1 MSSSLI
7 DKSLEESQKL
17 LWVSRKGSLMQP
29 LSTIKRKQS
38 LDSFASLIKDSALDI
53 ELVAPINKNFIE
65 FEEKKGDIIRTHP
78 ENRSNLFA
86 NEDIL
91 IVDRSP
97 STLLDI
103 NDNIY
108 RKGKV
113 IFSLFRK
120 IKTI

>member
-53 ELVAPINKNFIE
+53 ELVAPNNKNLIE
-65 FEEKKGDIIRTHP
+65 FEEKKGDINRIHP

-108 RKGKV
+108 RK
-113 IFSLFRK
+113 
-120 IKTI
+120 

>member
-1 MSSSLI
+1 MSSALI

-17 LWVSRKGSLMQP
+17 MWISRKGSMIQP
-29 LSTIKRKQS
+29 RSTIKRKQS

-53 ELVAPINKNFIE
+53 ELVAPINKKFME
-65 FEEKKGDIIRTHP
+65 FEEKKGDIYSSHQ
-78 ENRSNLFA
+78 ENRSNIFA

-91 IVDRSP
+91 MVDRSP
-97 STLLDI
+97 SILLDI

-113 IFSLFRK
+113 IF
-120 IKTI
+120 